1 MPPVTR
7 WSVKLSL
14 VYFLIALLVGL
25 AQAAQQPLGLP
36 PAVAALGPVYVHLL
50 VVGWITQMIFGV
62 AYWMFPR
69 FSKDTPRGSDALA
82 LAAFVLLNG
91 GLLLRVVAEPMHTLH
106 PQPGWGWALVVSAAA
121 QWAAGIAFT
130 LNTWPRVKEK
140 P

>member
-14 VYFLIALLVGL
+14 VYFLAALLVGV
-25 AQAAQQPLGLP
+25 AQTAQQPLGLP
-36 PAVAALGPVYVHLL
+36 PALAVLGPVYVHLL

-69 FSKDTPRGSDALA
+69 FSKDTPRGSNALA
-82 LAAFVLLNG
+82 VAAFALLNG
-91 GLLLRVVAEPMHTLH
+91 GLLLRVVAEPIHSLH
-106 PQPGWGWALVVSAAA
+106 PGDGWGWVLVVSAVA
-121 QWAAGIAFT
+121 QWLAAVAFT

>member
-14 VYFLIALLVGL
+14 LYFLAALLVGL

-36 PAVAALGPVYVHLL
+36 PVVAVLGPVYIHLL

-82 LAAFVLLNG
+82 LTAFIGLNG
-91 GLLLRVVAEPMHTLH
+91 GLLLRVVAEPVHMLH
-106 PQPGWGWALVVSAAA
+106 PQAGWGWVLVASAAG
-121 QWAAGIAFT
+121 QWVAGVAFA